1 MGDGTVSIRLL
12 APLALAAALLITPT
26 FPASAGGVAIV
37 NSVLTDDGDNDGFAD
52 TNETVSMR
60 LTVHTSGSDLTDV
73 RIALIPLETGIVCA
87 SQTKSRATSS
97 WSAA

>member
-26 FPASAGGVAIV
+26 FPALASGVTILNTVLSDNGG
-37 NSVLTDDGDNDGFAD
+37 DDGYAD

-60 LTVHTSGSDLTDV
+60 L
-73 RIALIPLETGIVCA
+73 
-87 SQTKSRATSS
+87 SS
-97 WSAA
+97 